1 MLKIVLAVDGSE
13 SSLNAVTH
21 MIKRALAA
29 KDGYQIELV
38 NVQHP
43 LHGDV
48 TTFVDSALVKQ
59 YHHEQGMKE
68 LAAAREK
75 LDAAGVAYQHHLFV
89 GEPATVIARYA
100 KDCGCDEI
108 VLGTHG
114 HTALAGLFMG
124 SVSTKV
130 VHLAEVPVLLV
141 K

>member
-21 MIKRALAA
+21 MIKRASAA

-59 YHHEQGMKE
+59 YHQDQGMKE
-68 LAAAREK
+68 LAAARER
-75 LDAAGVAYQHHLFV
+75 LDAAGVAYQYHLFV

-130 VHLAEVPVLLV
+130 VHLAEMPVLLV